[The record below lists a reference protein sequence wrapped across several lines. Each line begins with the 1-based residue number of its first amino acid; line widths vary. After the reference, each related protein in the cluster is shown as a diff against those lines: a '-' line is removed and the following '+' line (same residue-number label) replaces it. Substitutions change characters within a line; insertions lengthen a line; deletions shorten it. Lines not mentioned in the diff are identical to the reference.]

1 LNPESIVTMPT
12 THLSKISWKFPPA
25 AAMSRLAIGNPTS
38 LELPFKVLGQKGFSL
53 KSPLILRQ
61 VPWSQFSRDTCAA
74 ICTAARQLGIA
85 VSAPISLLE
94 QLPAVS
100 VPPRIA
106 QVWTDSCPTASE
118 LELSDLIEVNLTS
131 ERSGNALALRQ
142 TPSADSHLPWPIDVP
157 DAARLKSRLQ
167 MLREVTG
174 NRTPIGLV
182 INSCHVAE
190 DVMLAISAAADFII
204 LQWNLNPLSDQDRE
218 IFPTTD
224 VAIALTTA
232 RRTLQEAKAH
242 TTTLIVDCPI
252 EAAVDF
258 PKLFALGA
266 NCWCCQSAALS
277 MLKPAPTTPSYQM
290 GGSFGGVASSTPKAN
305 PQQSQIVE
313 KLQRLLQSLV
323 YVLQRSGKNAV
334 HELDFEDLQ
343 TTDLNLAHWTGIAT
357 P

>member
-1 LNPESIVTMPT
+1 MPT
-12 THLSKISWKFPPA
+12 SHLSKLSWKFPPA
-25 AAMSRLAIGNPTS
+25 AAMSRLALGNPPA
-38 LELPFKVLGQKGFSL
+38 LDLNFKVLGQKGLTL
-53 KSPLILRQ
+53 KSPLMLRQ
-61 VPWSQFSRDTCAA
+61 IPWSQFSRDTCVA

-85 VSAPISLLE
+85 VTAPLSLLE
-94 QLPAVS
+94 QLPAAA

-106 QVWTDSCPTASE
+106 QVWTDTCPTASE

-131 ERSGNALALRQ
+131 ERAGNTLALRQ

-157 DAARLKSRLQ
+157 DAGRLKARLQ

-182 INSCHVAE
+182 MNSCHVAE
-190 DVMLAISAAADFII
+190 DVMLAVTAAADFII
-204 LQWNLNPLSDQDRE
+204 LQWHLNPLSDQDRD

-232 RRTLQEAKAH
+232 RRTLQEANAL
-242 TTTLIVDCPI
+242 TTSLIIDSPI

-266 NCWCCQSAALS
+266 NGWCCQSAALS
-277 MLKPAPTTPSYQM
+277 MLKASPPNSSTYQM
-290 GGSFGGVASSTPKAN
+290 SGAFGGLSSSSPKTN
-305 PQQSQIVE
+305 PQQGQIVE
-313 KLQRLLQSLV
+313 KIQRMLQSLV
-323 YVLQRSGKNAV
+323 YVIQRTGKNAV